1 MSNCFADFLQKAGL
15 YDSITITE
23 SNIDELCDLIGGK
36 IKLSEYCTECK
47 EMRVFAMEPITFVFE
62 IDDEKRQIRSLAEE
76 LVSHQHVQQMNRTP
90 RPGDAVEIREWYWT
104 NWQTE
109 KATRIMV
116 FSFVCAMDTDHHL
129 DYIIRTDGNT
139 MVKIGQFPSFADLSF
154 PELDEFKKEIDKASM
169 KEFRRAIGLHAQGI
183 GVGSYVYLRRIF
195 ERILDAAKCQAESDA
210 SVDLSNYESMRV
222 SERIKLLKAYLPDMI
237 NSNPA
242 IYGIVSKGIHELS
255 EDDCIKYFP
264 VLQEAIFVILRQWAQ
279 KRKEQDAIKKLE
291 ASISSIATELS
302 Q

>member
-1 MSNCFADFLQKAGL
+1 MSNCFADFLQQSGL
-15 YDSITITE
+15 YDSISINE
-23 SNIDELCDLIGGK
+23 SNINELCDIIGGK
-36 IKLSEYCTECK
+36 IKLSVYCAECK
-47 EMRVFAMEPITFVFE
+47 EMRVFAMEPISFVFE
-62 IDDEKRQIRSLAEE
+62 IDEEKRQMRSLAEE
-76 LVSHQHVQQMNRTP
+76 LVSHQHIQQMDKTP
-90 RPGDAVEIREWYWT
+90 RPSSTVESREWYWT

-116 FSFVCAMDTDHHL
+116 LPFACAMDADHHL
-129 DYIIRTDGNT
+129 DYIVRADGNA
-139 MVKIGQFPSFADLSF
+139 MVKIGQYPSFADLSF
-154 PELDEFKKEIDKASM
+154 PELDEFKKDIDKASM

-195 ERILDAAKCQAESDA
+195 ERILEAAKSQAENDQ
-210 SVDLSNYESMRV
+210 SVDLSNYDSMRV
-222 SERIKLLKAYLPDMI
+222 SERIKLLKGYLPDI
-237 NSNPA
+237 VSSNPS

-264 VLQEAIFVILRQWAQ
+264 VLQEAIFMILRQWSQ

-302 Q
+302 

>member
-1 MSNCFADFLQKAGL
+1 
-15 YDSITITE
+15 
-23 SNIDELCDLIGGK
+23 
-36 IKLSEYCTECK
+36 
-47 EMRVFAMEPITFVFE
+47 
-62 IDDEKRQIRSLAEE
+62 
-76 LVSHQHVQQMNRTP
+76 
-90 RPGDAVEIREWYWT
+90 
-104 NWQTE
+104 
-109 KATRIMV
+109 MV

-264 VLQEAIFVILRQWAQ
+264 VLQEAIFMILRQWAQ

>member
-1 MSNCFADFLQKAGL
+1 MSNCFADFLQQSGL
-15 YDSITITE
+15 YDSISINE
-23 SNIDELCDLIGGK
+23 SNINELCDIIGGK
-36 IKLSEYCTECK
+36 IKLSVYCAECK
-47 EMRVFAMEPITFVFE
+47 EMRVFAMEPISFVFE
-62 IDDEKRQIRSLAEE
+62 IDEEKRQMRSLAEE
-76 LVSHQHVQQMNRTP
+76 LVSHQHIQQMDKTP
-90 RPGDAVEIREWYWT
+90 RPSSTVESREWYWT

-116 FSFVCAMDTDHHL
+116 FPFACAMDADHHL
-129 DYIIRTDGNT
+129 DYIVRADGNA
-139 MVKIGQFPSFADLSF
+139 MVKIGQYPSFADLSF
-154 PELDEFKKEIDKASM
+154 PELDEFKKDIDKASM

-195 ERILDAAKCQAESDA
+195 ERILEAAKSQAENDQ
-210 SVDLSNYESMRV
+210 SVDLSNYDSMRV
-222 SERIKLLKAYLPDMI
+222 SERIKLLKGYLPDI
-237 NSNPA
+237 VSSNPS

-264 VLQEAIFVILRQWAQ
+264 VLQEAIFMILRQWSQ

-302 Q
+302 

>member
-1 MSNCFADFLQKAGL
+1 MSNCFANFLQNAGL
-15 YDSITITE
+15 YDSVSISE
-23 SNIDELCDLIGGK
+23 SNIGELCDLIDGK

-62 IDDEKRQIRSLAEE
+62 IDEEKRQMRSLAEK
-76 LVSHQHVQQMNRTP
+76 LVSHQHIQQMNKTP
-90 RPGDAVEIREWYWT
+90 RPGDDVEVHEWYWT

-116 FSFVCAMDTDHHL
+116 FPFVCAMDSNHHF
-129 DYIIRTDGNT
+129 DYIIRADGNT
-139 MVKIGQFPSFADLSF
+139 MIKIGQYPSFADLSF
-154 PELDEFKKEIDKASM
+154 PELDEFKKEIDKAST
-169 KEFRRAIGLHAQGI
+169 KELRRAIGLHAQGI

-195 ERILDAAKCQAESDA
+195 ERILEAAKRLAENDP

-222 SERIKLLKAYLPDMI
+222 SEKIKLLKGYLPDMI
-237 NSNPA
+237 SSNPA

-264 VLQEAIFVILRQWAQ
+264 VLQEAIFMILRQWAQ

>member
-1 MSNCFADFLQKAGL
+1 MSNCFADFLQQSGL
-15 YDSITITE
+15 YDSISINE
-23 SNIDELCDLIGGK
+23 SNINELCDVIGGK
-36 IKLSEYCTECK
+36 IKLSEYCAECK
-47 EMRVFAMEPITFVFE
+47 EMRVFTMEPISFVFE
-62 IDDEKRQIRSLAEE
+62 IDEEKRQMRSLAEE
-76 LVSHQHVQQMNRTP
+76 LVSHQHIQQMDKTP
-90 RPGDAVEIREWYWT
+90 RPGGTVDSHEWYWT

-116 FSFVCAMDTDHHL
+116 FPFVCAMDADHHL
-129 DYIIRTDGNT
+129 DYIVRTDGNV
-139 MVKIGQFPSFADLSF
+139 MVKIGQYPSFADLSF
-154 PELDEFKKEIDKASM
+154 PELDEFKKDIDKASM

-195 ERILDAAKCQAESDA
+195 ERILEAAKSQATNDQA
-210 SVDLSNYESMRV
+210 VDLSNYDSMRV
-222 SERIKLLKAYLPDMI
+222 SERIKLLKGYLPDI
-237 NSNPA
+237 VSSNPS

-264 VLQEAIFVILRQWAQ
+264 VLQEAIFMILRQWSQ

-302 Q
+302 

>member
-1 MSNCFADFLQKAGL
+1 
-15 YDSITITE
+15 
-23 SNIDELCDLIGGK
+23 
-36 IKLSEYCTECK
+36 
-47 EMRVFAMEPITFVFE
+47 
-62 IDDEKRQIRSLAEE
+62 
-76 LVSHQHVQQMNRTP
+76 
-90 RPGDAVEIREWYWT
+90 
-104 NWQTE
+104 
-109 KATRIMV
+109 
-116 FSFVCAMDTDHHL
+116 
-129 DYIIRTDGNT
+129 
-139 MVKIGQFPSFADLSF
+139 
-154 PELDEFKKEIDKASM
+154 M